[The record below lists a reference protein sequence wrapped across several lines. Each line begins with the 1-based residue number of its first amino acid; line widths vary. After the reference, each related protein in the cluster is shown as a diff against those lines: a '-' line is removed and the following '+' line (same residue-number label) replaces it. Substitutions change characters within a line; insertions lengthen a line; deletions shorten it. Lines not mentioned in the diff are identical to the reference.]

1 MKSVNQNNK
10 DIEKKIKNDLEYT
23 LPPLQIIGDRTLKLL
38 FNGIP
43 LAIVAS
49 TTLLTFAGLY
59 TKAGVDVPYL
69 TGGLAIVF
77 SILFTRNLFE
87 QFPQIL
93 LMLWRRKI
101 LCPRQKDDSSGHDF
115 PSQTTEKI
123 FLEFVQAIPKRM
135 NSVVGSIFG
144 VFGAIITGWIIWLL
158 DTDLLQEIY
167 FNITNPFSWY
177 GTLLLV
183 RLTFLITGFVG
194 GIIGW
199 RILVIADT
207 VSKFGRIF
215 DFDLQINHPDG
226 CGGLE
231 PIGDLCLK
239 LAYVISPFPILLGL
253 WLVFINSFDIRFLRM
268 APENLSSLSSTIVFL
283 TIPTATLCLFMFFL
297 PLGSVHAAMLR
308 AKSKLQIKLDSIS
321 QEIHQ
326 LSSNLLTKAN
336 SLAPQRGAS
345 LEEKIVF
352 LKRVYAQNSQ
362 IPTWPYRSTHL
373 WGLISTQIV
382 PSLGVISSI
391 VGFIQGFS
399 K

>member
-1 MKSVNQNNK
+1 MKSANQNNN
-10 DIEKKIKNDLEYT
+10 DTEKQIKRELEYT
-23 LPPLQIIGDRTLKLL
+23 LPPLQIIGNPTLKLL
-38 FNGIP
+38 FNVIP

-59 TKAGVDVPYL
+59 TKSGVDVPYL

-77 SILFTRNLFE
+77 SILFARNLFE

-101 LCPRQKDDSSGHDF
+101 LCPKQKDDSSGDDF
-115 PSQTTEKI
+115 LSQTTYKI

-135 NSVVGSIFG
+135 NSIVGLICG
-144 VFGAIITGWIIWLL
+144 IIGAIITGWLIWLL
-158 DTDLLQEIY
+158 DTDLLQDIY
-167 FNITNPFSWY
+167 FNMTTPFSWY

-239 LAYVISPFPILLGL
+239 LAYVISPFPVLLGL

-268 APENLSSLSSTIVFL
+268 APENISSLSFTIVFL
-283 TIPTATLCLFMFFL
+283 TIPTATVCLFMFFL
-297 PLGSVHAAMLR
+297 PLGSVHTAMLR
-308 AKSKLQIKLDSIS
+308 AKSRLQIKLDSIS

-336 SLAPQRGAS
+336 SLAPQRGTS

-362 IPTWPYRSTHL
+362 IPTWPYRSTHI

-382 PSLGVISSI
+382 PALGVISSI
-391 VGFIQGFS
+391 IGFIQGFRR
-399 K
+399 